1 MNMDQKELK
10 KLFKKYRTGRASEQ
24 EIEFLRAYYNL
35 FETEDNITDQ
45 LNRAE
50 KDALKEEIRA
60 NLLGAISLEKNK
72 RKIGV
77 MPWAAVAGFLI
88 FIGTALFFYK
98 SKPVISST
106 ENAVSRQM
114 ENISPGG
121 NKATLT
127 LADGSTIVLEGLQNG
142 TLAKEGSAEVKKT
155 GEGQLVYDPR
165 TSSSERSK
173 PVCHT
178 VSIPRGG
185 EYRLTLPDGSNVWL
199 NSASSIKFPTAF
211 TGNQRRVEITGEA
224 YFEVAKQLIPGVNK
238 KMPFVVVT
246 PYQTIEVLGTHFN
259 VNTYDDE
266 EVVKTTLFEGSVR
279 VSPKSGI
286 SKVLTPGRQA
296 QTTIGSADQAIK
308 VVEADLDEVIAWK
321 NGYFKFNRSDIKSLM
336 RQVSRWY
343 NLEVEYTDKIPDDEF
358 VGMIKRSDNVSS
370 VLRVLQ
376 LSKVKCRLEGR
387 KIVIGN

>member
-1 MNMDQKELK
+1 
-10 KLFKKYRTGRASEQ
+10 
-24 EIEFLRAYYNL
+24 
-35 FETEDNITDQ
+35 
-45 LNRAE
+45 
-50 KDALKEEIRA
+50 
-60 NLLGAISLEKNK
+60 
-72 RKIGV
+72 
-77 MPWAAVAGFLI
+77 
-88 FIGTALFFYK
+88 
-98 SKPVISST
+98 
-106 ENAVSRQM
+106 
-114 ENISPGG
+114 
-121 NKATLT
+121 
-127 LADGSTIVLEGLQNG
+127 
-142 TLAKEGSAEVKKT
+142 
-155 GEGQLVYDPR
+155 
-165 TSSSERSK
+165 
-173 PVCHT
+173 
-178 VSIPRGG
+178 
-185 EYRLTLPDGSNVWL
+185 
-199 NSASSIKFPTAF
+199 
-211 TGNQRRVEITGEA
+211 
-224 YFEVAKQLIPGVNK
+224 
-238 KMPFVVVT
+238 MPFVVVT